1 MTTRFAPR
9 LIAASVATVLE
20 VHLSPA
26 TTLTTTFAPRCI
38 ATQLWGAF
46 IPTMATLVMT
56 TILVP
61 SMTVARMTNAREP
74 KSHAVMAMLARLTCV
89 IQQQVN
95 AFGPTVTV
103 VVAAMAIRAPWVI
116 PALMVLA
123 HLDSPISLATITIL
137 VRTMFAS
144 ALLAVFTL
152 PTTIALVTTNP
163 SVP

>member
-1 MTTRFAPR
+1 MTTQFAPP

-20 VHLSPA
+20 AHLSPA
-26 TTLTTTFAPRCI
+26 TTPITTFAPLFI

-61 SMTVARMTNAREP
+61 SMTVARMANAREL

-95 AFGPTVTV
+95 AIGPTVTV
-103 VVAAMAIRAPWVI
+103 VVAPMAIHAPWVI
-116 PALMVLA
+116 PVLMVLA
-123 HLDSPISLATITIL
+123 HLASPISLATITIL
-137 VRTMFAS
+137 VRTMFVS
-144 ALLAVFTL
+144 ALLAVFTP
-152 PTTIALVTTNP
+152 PTTTALVMTNP